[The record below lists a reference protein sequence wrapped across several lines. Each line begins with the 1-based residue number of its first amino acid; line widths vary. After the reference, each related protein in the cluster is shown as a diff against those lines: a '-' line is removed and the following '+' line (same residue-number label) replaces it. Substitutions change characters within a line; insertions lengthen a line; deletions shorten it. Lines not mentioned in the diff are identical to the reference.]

1 MKRVLQTLALLF
13 MTTASVMA
21 ESVITLTTDKQYGE
35 MLALT
40 PVPDTISVIKVDW
53 GDGNL
58 ESYEMSPSD
67 MPYML
72 RKEHKLMGQT
82 IKIYG
87 KLN

>member
-72 RKEHKLMGQT
+72 RK
-82 IKIYG
+82 
-87 KLN
+87 